1 MVRHKFSGVS
11 LMSTATSW
19 RYISRPQTSRK
30 APRRTVE
37 SLSITL
43 KNQERR
49 LTLVLWRGKIAK
61 KPSKLDDY
69 EDFDKLS
76 SSGCSGKPL
85 LKKPRKVLFEFNLD
99 LPKSLNS
106 VDLSTSSVEES
117 DDENNDAD
125 NKDLDGSVAH
135 ARCKQKVLAKKEANG
150 FSRLNR
156 NTENMPHNKTG
167 YEPKTIHKPLKEN
180 KKKAATQ
187 ARVKMQSKKQG
198 KKLLTPSLVRLV
210 KA

>member
-69 EDFDKLS
+69 EDFDKLR

-85 LKKPRKVLFEFNLD
+85 LKKPRKVLFEVNLD

-125 NKDLDGSVAH
+125 NKDLDGSVAL
-135 ARCKQKVLAKKEANG
+135 ARCKQKVLA
-150 FSRLNR
+150 
-156 NTENMPHNKTG
+156 
-167 YEPKTIHKPLKEN
+167 
-180 KKKAATQ
+180 Q
-187 ARVKMQSKKQG
+187 
-198 KKLLTPSLVRLV
+198 
-210 KA
+210 